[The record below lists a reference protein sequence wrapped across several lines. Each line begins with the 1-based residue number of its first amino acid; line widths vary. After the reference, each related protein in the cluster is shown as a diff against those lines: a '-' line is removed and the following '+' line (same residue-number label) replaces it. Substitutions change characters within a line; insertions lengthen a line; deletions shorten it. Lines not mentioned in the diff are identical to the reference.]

1 MTAKHFDP
9 LCIGKKMSNMEKK
22 FEADTGKILDIVI
35 NSLYSE
41 REIFVRELISN
52 ASDAIDKKKYLAL
65 TNKSINDTSD
75 PFEIKIEVN
84 SKENTIKIS
93 DNGIGMDEED
103 LINSLGTIAR
113 SGTKAFLEQFNKS
126 KDDKKEDVNLIG
138 QFGVGFYASFM
149 VADKV
154 EVLSKKAG
162 TDKSWKWIS
171 DGKSGYN
178 IEKGEKTNSGTELI
192 LHLKKDAKEFL
203 EGTRIQFVVRK
214 YSDHIS
220 YPVKM
225 LEVSKKDAKE
235 ETINEA
241 SALWTRAPK
250 DIKEKQYEDFFSHI
264 GAGFGKPLLTM
275 HNNTEGTVSYTNLLC
290 IPSSKPFDL
299 FNPDRKSSLKLYIN
313 RVFITDK
320 CDNLIPAYL
329 RFVKGIVDTQDID
342 LNVSREMLQ
351 NNPAVAKISKSL
363 VGKILRELKKIAD
376 KDKVKYNQFW
386 NEFGQVLKE
395 GLYEDLE
402 RKDTLLE
409 LARFSN
415 NENDD
420 LISLEDY
427 VNAMDKNQKDIYYI
441 AADTKSQALSSPHLE
456 GFKSKGI
463 KVLVMADPI
472 DQFWLSMAGQFKEK
486 NFVSITQGEIDLDN
500 IKSDKKD
507 PKNKDTKKDDVDKRF
522 TNLIAHLKASL
533 GQNVKDIR
541 LTSKLTDSPACLVA
555 DKGDMDV
562 AMENLMK
569 QRDPNYQGAPRILE
583 INPEHALVEKMN
595 KLLSDKKHNNLVDDA
610 GTLLFEQAR
619 MMEGKLPSD
628 PTKFAKIMNNFL
640 VKGVS

>member
-1 MTAKHFDP
+1 
-9 LCIGKKMSNMEKK
+9 MSNMEKK

-320 CDNLIPAYL
+320 CENLIPAYL

-376 KDKVKYNQFW
+376 KDKAKYIQFW

-507 PKNKDTKKDDVDKRF
+507 PKNKDTKKDDVDKKF

>member
-1 MTAKHFDP
+1 
-9 LCIGKKMSNMEKK
+9 MSNMEKK

-162 TDKSWKWIS
+162 IDKSWKWIS
-171 DGKSGYN
+171 DGKNGYN

-376 KDKVKYNQFW
+376 KDKAKYIQFW

-507 PKNKDTKKDDVDKRF
+507 PKNKDTKKDDVDKKF

>member
-1 MTAKHFDP
+1 
-9 LCIGKKMSNMEKK
+9 MSNMEKK

-84 SKENTIKIS
+84 SKENTLKII

-376 KDKVKYNQFW
+376 KDKAKYTQFW

>member
-1 MTAKHFDP
+1 
-9 LCIGKKMSNMEKK
+9 MSNMEKK

-178 IEKGEKTNSGTELI
+178 IETGEKTNSGTELI

-376 KDKVKYNQFW
+376 KDKAKYIQFW

-420 LISLEDY
+420 LISLDDY

-507 PKNKDTKKDDVDKRF
+507 PKNKDTKKDDVDKKF

>member
-1 MTAKHFDP
+1 
-9 LCIGKKMSNMEKK
+9 MSNMEKK

-299 FNPDRKSSLKLYIN
+299 FNHDRKSSLKLYIN

-376 KDKVKYNQFW
+376 KDKAKYIQFW

-486 NFVSITQGEIDLDN
+486 NFASITQGEIDLDN

>member
-1 MTAKHFDP
+1 
-9 LCIGKKMSNMEKK
+9 MSNMEKK

-84 SKENTIKIS
+84 SKENTLKIS

-126 KDDKKEDVNLIG
+126 KDEKKEDVNLIG

-178 IEKGEKTNSGTELI
+178 IERGEKTNSGTELI

-376 KDKVKYNQFW
+376 KDKAKYIQFW

>member
-1 MTAKHFDP
+1 
-9 LCIGKKMSNMEKK
+9 MSNMEKK

-162 TDKSWKWIS
+162 IDKSWKWIS

-178 IEKGEKTNSGTELI
+178 IEKGEKTNSGTELT

-376 KDKVKYNQFW
+376 KDKAKYIQFW

-427 VNAMDKNQKDIYYI
+427 VNTMDKNQKDIYYI

-507 PKNKDTKKDDVDKRF
+507 PKNKDTKKDDVDKKF

>member
-1 MTAKHFDP
+1 
-9 LCIGKKMSNMEKK
+9 MSNMEKK

-75 PFEIKIEVN
+75 PFKIKIEVN

-93 DNGIGMDEED
+93 DNGIGMDEDD

-126 KDDKKEDVNLIG
+126 KDEKKEDVNLIG

-162 TDKSWKWIS
+162 TDKSWKWTS

-320 CDNLIPAYL
+320 CENLIPAYL

-376 KDKVKYNQFW
+376 KDKAKYIQFW

-402 RKDTLLE
+402 RKDALLE

-427 VNAMDKNQKDIYYI
+427 VNTMDKNQKDIYYI
-441 AADTKSQALSSPHLE
+441 AADTKPQALSSPHLE

-507 PKNKDTKKDDVDKRF
+507 PKNKDTKKDDVDKKF

>member
-1 MTAKHFDP
+1 
-9 LCIGKKMSNMEKK
+9 MSNMEKK

-162 TDKSWKWIS
+162 TDNSWKWTS

-178 IEKGEKTNSGTELI
+178 IEKSDKKNSGTELI
-192 LHLKKDAKEFL
+192 LQLKKDAKEFL

-264 GAGFGKPLLTM
+264 GAGYGKPLLTM

-290 IPSSKPFDL
+290 VPSSKPFDL

-376 KDKVKYNQFW
+376 KDKVKYTQFW

-420 LISLEDY
+420 LISLEEY

-486 NFVSITQGEIDLDN
+486 NFISITQGEIDLDN

-507 PKNKDTKKDDVDKRF
+507 EKNKDTKTDDVDKKF

-583 INPEHALVEKMN
+583 INPDHALVEKMN
-595 KLLSDKKHNNLVDDA
+595 KLISDKKHNNLVDDA

-628 PTKFAKIMNNFL
+628 PAKFSKIMNNFL

>member
-1 MTAKHFDP
+1 
-9 LCIGKKMSNMEKK
+9 MSNMEKK

-225 LEVSKKDAKE
+225 LEVSKKDAKA

-376 KDKVKYNQFW
+376 KDKAKYIQFW

-507 PKNKDTKKDDVDKRF
+507 PKNKDTKKDDVDKKF

>member
-1 MTAKHFDP
+1 
-9 LCIGKKMSNMEKK
+9 MSNMEKK

-162 TDKSWKWIS
+162 TDKSWKWTS

-178 IEKGEKTNSGTELI
+178 IEKSDKKNSGTELI

-376 KDKVKYNQFW
+376 KDKAKYIQFW

>member
-1 MTAKHFDP
+1 
-9 LCIGKKMSNMEKK
+9 MSNMEKK

-376 KDKVKYNQFW
+376 KDKAKYIQFW

-402 RKDTLLE
+402 RKDALLE

-507 PKNKDTKKDDVDKRF
+507 PKNKDTKKDDVDKKF

>member
-1 MTAKHFDP
+1 
-9 LCIGKKMSNMEKK
+9 MSNMEKK

-376 KDKVKYNQFW
+376 KDKAKYIQFW

-402 RKDTLLE
+402 RKDNLLE

-420 LISLEDY
+420 LISLEEY

-507 PKNKDTKKDDVDKRF
+507 PKNKDTKKDDVDKKF

>member
-1 MTAKHFDP
+1 
-9 LCIGKKMSNMEKK
+9 MSNMEKK

-178 IEKGEKTNSGTELI
+178 IEKSEKTNSGTELI

-376 KDKVKYNQFW
+376 KDKAKYIQFW

-507 PKNKDTKKDDVDKRF
+507 PKNKDTKKDDVDKKF

>member
-1 MTAKHFDP
+1 
-9 LCIGKKMSNMEKK
+9 MSNMEKK

-41 REIFVRELISN
+41 KEIFVRELISN

-154 EVLSKKAG
+154 EVLSRKAG

-376 KDKVKYNQFW
+376 KDKAKYIQFW

-507 PKNKDTKKDDVDKRF
+507 PKNKDTKKDDVDKKF

>member
-1 MTAKHFDP
+1 
-9 LCIGKKMSNMEKK
+9 MSNMEKK

-178 IEKGEKTNSGTELI
+178 IEKSDKKNSGTELI

-376 KDKVKYNQFW
+376 KDKAKYTQFW

-522 TNLIAHLKASL
+522 ANLIVHLKASL

-562 AMENLMK
+562 AMENLKK
-569 QRDPNYQGAPRILE
+569 QRLETCILTNGNNEMIRSAIKHSNIKIQNGHLLIRLMVGYIIKLKMFLKKNILLNY
-583 INPEHALVEKMN
+583 
-595 KLLSDKKHNNLVDDA
+595 
-610 GTLLFEQAR
+610 LLFVI
-619 MMEGKLPSD
+619 K
-628 PTKFAKIMNNFL
+628 K
-640 VKGVS
+640 

>member
-1 MTAKHFDP
+1 
-9 LCIGKKMSNMEKK
+9 MSNMEKK

-178 IEKGEKTNSGTELI
+178 IEKGEKINSGTELI

-376 KDKVKYNQFW
+376 KDKAKYTQFW

-507 PKNKDTKKDDVDKRF
+507 PKNKDTKKDDVDKKF

-583 INPEHALVEKMN
+583 INPDHALVEKMN

>member
-1 MTAKHFDP
+1 
-9 LCIGKKMSNMEKK
+9 MSNMEKK

-376 KDKVKYNQFW
+376 KDKAKYIQFW

-427 VNAMDKNQKDIYYI
+427 VNAMEKNQKDIYYI

>member
-1 MTAKHFDP
+1 
-9 LCIGKKMSNMEKK
+9 MSNMEKK

-126 KDDKKEDVNLIG
+126 KDEKKEDVNLIG

-376 KDKVKYNQFW
+376 KDKAKYIQFW

-427 VNAMDKNQKDIYYI
+427 VNTMDKNQKDIYYI
-441 AADTKSQALSSPHLE
+441 AADTKPQALSSPHLE

-507 PKNKDTKKDDVDKRF
+507 PKNKDTKKDDVDKKF

>member
-1 MTAKHFDP
+1 
-9 LCIGKKMSNMEKK
+9 MSNMEKK

-178 IEKGEKTNSGTELI
+178 IEKSDKKNSGTELI

-376 KDKVKYNQFW
+376 KDKAKYIQFW

-486 NFVSITQGEIDLDN
+486 NFVSMTQGEIDLDN

-507 PKNKDTKKDDVDKRF
+507 PKNKDTKKDDVDKKF
-522 TNLIAHLKASL
+522 TSLIAHLKASL

>member
-1 MTAKHFDP
+1 
-9 LCIGKKMSNMEKK
+9 MSNMEKK

-192 LHLKKDAKEFL
+192 LYLKKDAKEFL

-376 KDKVKYNQFW
+376 KDKAKYTQFW